1 MTAGY
6 SLRKAHFVESVLSCL
21 SGQQGVVAMP
31 MEPPEGRKV
40 KSGPA
45 DAVEATDQH
54 ERAKDYLSPAE
65 MARLLDA
72 EGRPARGARPPSA
85 ADDLPP
91 RPARQRGRGPA
102 PGRARP
108 RPRPA
113 VGRRLKGD
121 LSA

>member
-1 MTAGY
+1 MTAGH
-6 SLRKAHFVESVLSCL
+6 SLRKAHFVESMLSCL
-21 SGQQGVVAMP
+21 SGQQGVAAMP

-40 KSGPA
+40 KSEPVG
-45 DAVEATDQH
+45 AVEATDRH

-65 MARLLDA
+65 VARLLDA

-102 PGRARP
+102 P
-108 RPRPA
+108 
-113 VGRRLKGD
+113 RRTQHR
-121 LSA
+121 